1 MVYHLFNTET
11 AFGLA
16 KGRESDIAAWYDC
29 IREMLDPSILL
40 LNEQDQQKIIALLA
54 REKEQIDKT
63 PESADLFERLIE
75 HI

>member
-1 MVYHLFNTET
+1 MLF
-11 AFGLA
+11 
-16 KGRESDIAAWYDC
+16 RSYDC

-63 PESADLFERLIE
+63 PESANLFERLIE